1 MIFPL
6 TLKTTTG
13 PITVTVEYSIA
24 DENRQ
29 RFQILMQ
36 EVQAAFRRNGAFH
49 CRLDE
54 CLERPGIFRLEFIVS
69 TWAEHLRQNMRLTVD
84 EKTAIDAAWDMHT
97 GDSDPV
103 VRHYLAS
110 QRAVRLYGYG
120 LFGRTFSDT
129 SNWPR
134 PRRGAT
140 GSSTAT

>member
-1 MIFPL
+1 M
-6 TLKTTTG
+6 
-13 PITVTVEYSIA
+13 TVEYSIA

-84 EKTAIDAAWDMHT
+84 ETKAIDAAWDMHT

-120 LFGRTFSDT
+120 ISGRTFSGT
-129 SNWPR
+129 PNWPR
-134 PRRGAT
+134 PRT
-140 GSSTAT
+140 GG